1 MLNNIK
7 SLENKDYTEL
17 RGRLISLFN
26 TVIED
31 NRKINLSD
39 VDNLRKTAIAIK
51 AFDLVSFSMS
61 LFAYINYK
69 LNKLSY
75 YKTLAI
81 LNDAKYL
88 AMSSASYPAQKINNF
103 FTGLIEFEE
112 GNFDVSLELIN
123 RALNI
128 IVSDDFDFDFNE
140 KISGFQDKIKKLHQ
154 KKIISSEKPSF
165 IPEHHNEDPLI
176 ALLKVGRTIAL
187 ETNLDNLLTIIAQ
200 EIKLALDADRC
211 TVFLLDE
218 EKKELWSKVAL
229 GMNTKEIRFDSSLG
243 LAGHVATTGE
253 TVNIKEAYK
262 DKRFNK
268 EIDKK
273 SGYITKSI
281 LCMPIRNLS
290 HQIVGVFQV
299 LNKKDGYFTE
309 KDEDLL
315 IAIGSSAGI
324 ALENATLFNKQKQ
337 FIEEQKLLLSSFVDT
352 LSASIDARDKITS
365 GHSKRV
371 TMYTMLICDRLNF
384 DDKQKEVI
392 RQASLLHDIGKIGI
406 RDSVLQKEGKLTD
419 DEYKHIQEHVKI
431 TYDILSRIYF
441 SKEYEDIARIAASHH
456 EKFDGSGY
464 YRKLAGNNIPLGGR
478 ILAVSD
484 VFDAITSKRHYR
496 SKMPIEKAIDI
507 LIKDSG
513 THFDS
518 RMVDTFL
525 SIETD
530 KIINVMIT
538 DNKKLEDNDKI
549 VLSNYNLLNLYN
561 LIVNHQIREHT
572 SEEDRFIST
581 FLKYYNDN
589 VEENNDE

>member
-1 MLNNIK
+1 MLNNVK
-7 SLENKDYTEL
+7 SLESKDYAEL
-17 RGRLISLFN
+17 KERLVCLFYAA
-26 TVIED
+26 IED
-31 NRKINLSD
+31 NKKVNIVD
-39 VDNLRKTAIAIK
+39 IDNLRKTAIAIK

-61 LFAYINYK
+61 LFAYLNYK
-69 LNKLSY
+69 IHKLNY
-75 YKTLAI
+75 YKTLAV

-112 GNFDVSLELIN
+112 GNYDVSLELIN

-128 IVSDDFDFDFNE
+128 IVADEFDFNE
-140 KISGFQDKIKKLHQ
+140 KISEIEDKIKKLQQ

-165 IPEHHNEDPLI
+165 IPKHQGEDPLI

-273 SGYITKSI
+273 SGYVTKSI

-371 TMYTMLICDRLNF
+371 TMYTMLICDKLNF

-419 DEYKHIQEHVKI
+419 EEYKHIQEHVKI

-441 SKEYEDIARIAASHH
+441 SKEYEDIACIAASHH

-464 YRKLAGNNIPLGGR
+464 YRKLSGNNIPLGGR

-513 THFDS
+513 THFDN
-518 RMVDTFL
+518 RMVDAFL

-538 DNKKLEDNDKI
+538 DNKKLEDNDRI
-549 VLSNYNLLNLYN
+549 VLSSYNLLNLYN
-561 LIVNHQIREHT
+561 LIVNHNEREHT

-589 VEENNDE
+589 VEENKDE

>member
-1 MLNNIK
+1 MLN
-7 SLENKDYTEL
+7 STRSVENKDYAEL
-17 RGRLISLFN
+17 KENLVSLFN
-26 TVIED
+26 IVIED
-31 NRKINLSD
+31 NKKINIAD
-39 VDNLRKTAIAIK
+39 VDNLRKMSIAIK

-61 LFAYINYK
+61 IFAYVNYK
-69 LNKLSY
+69 LNKLNY

-88 AMSSASYPAQKINNF
+88 AVSSASYPAQKINNF

-128 IVSDDFDFDFNE
+128 IVSDEYDFNE
-140 KISGFQDKIKKLHQ
+140 KISEIEDKIKKLQQ

-165 IPEHHNEDPLI
+165 IPKHQGEDPLI

-218 EKKELWSKVAL
+218 EKNELWSKVAL

-273 SGYITKSI
+273 SGYVTKSI
-281 LCMPIRNLS
+281 LCMPIRNMS

-371 TMYTMLICDRLNF
+371 TMYTMLICDKLNF

-419 DEYKHIQEHVKI
+419 EEYKHIQQHVKI

-464 YRKLAGNNIPLGGR
+464 FRKLAGHKIPLGGR

-513 THFDS
+513 THFDKE
-518 RMVDTFL
+518 MVDTFL

-538 DNKKLEDNDKI
+538 DNKKLEENDRI
-549 VLSNYNLLNLYN
+549 VLSNYTLLNLHS
-561 LIVNHQIREHT
+561 LIVNHNEREHT

-581 FLKYYNDN
+581 FLKYYNDDIEQN
-589 VEENNDE
+589 KDE

>member
-1 MLNNIK
+1 MLNNTLDIK
-7 SLENKDYTEL
+7 NKDYAEIKDS
-17 RGRLISLFN
+17 LISLFN
-26 TVIED
+26 KIIED
-31 NRKINLSD
+31 TKKVNFSD
-39 VDNLRKTAIAIK
+39 IDEIRKTSIAIK

-61 LFAYINYK
+61 LFAYCNYK
-69 LNKLSY
+69 MRKLSY
-75 YKTLAI
+75 YKTLVI

-88 AMSSASYPAQKINNF
+88 ALSSSSYLAQKINTF
-103 FTGLIEFEE
+103 FMGLIEFEE
-112 GNFDVSLELIN
+112 GNYDVSIELIH

-128 IVSDDFDFDFNE
+128 SVEEYDFDE
-140 KISGFQDKIKKLHQ
+140 KISDIEEKIKKLNQ
-154 KKIISSEKPSF
+154 KKIISEEKPSF
-165 IPEHHNEDPLI
+165 MPKQTGEDPLI
-176 ALLKVGRTIAL
+176 ALLKVGRSIAL
-187 ETNLDNLLTIIAQ
+187 ETNLDNLLTIVAQ

-218 EKKELWSKVAL
+218 EKQELWSKVAL
-229 GMNTKEIRFDSSLG
+229 GMNTKEIRFNVNLG

-262 DKRFNK
+262 DARFNK

-273 SGYITKSI
+273 SGYVTKSI
-281 LCMPIRNLS
+281 LCMPIRNMS

-371 TMYTMLICDRLNF
+371 TMYTMLICDKLNF
-384 DDKQKEVI
+384 DEKQKEVI

-419 DEYKHIQEHVKI
+419 EEYKHIQQHAKI
-431 TYDILSRIYF
+431 TYDILSKISF
-441 SKEYEDIARIAASHH
+441 SKEYENVAKIAASHH
-456 EKFDGSGY
+456 EKYDGSGY
-464 YRKLAGNNIPLGGR
+464 FLKLKGDNIPLGGR

-496 SKMPIEKAIDI
+496 SKMPIEKAIGI
-507 LIKDSG
+507 LIKDSD
-513 THFDS
+513 THFDKK
-518 RMVDTFL
+518 MTDMFL
-525 SIETD
+525 SIEAD

-538 DNKKLEDNDKI
+538 DSKTLNENDKAI
-549 VLSNYNLLNLYN
+549 LSKYTLYDIYALMTEHN
-561 LIVNHQIREHT
+561 EREHT
-572 SEEDRFIST
+572 LEEDRFVST
-581 FLKYYNDN
+581 FLKYYNDT
-589 VEENNDE
+589 EQIQDD

>member
-1 MLNNIK
+1 MNAVIV
-7 SLENKDYTEL
+7 ENKDYTEIKKEL
-17 RGRLISLFN
+17 TNLFN
-26 TVIED
+26 ILLED
-31 NRKINLSD
+31 NKKADLSFVDEIRKKS
-39 VDNLRKTAIAIK
+39 IAIK

-61 LFAYINYK
+61 VFGYLNYK
-69 LNKLSY
+69 LHKLSY

-88 AMSSASYPAQKINNF
+88 AVSSNSYLAQKINTF
-103 FTGLIEFEE
+103 FMGLIEFEE
-112 GNFDVSLELIN
+112 GNYTVSIDLIQMAQNIYTPDEHAFD
-123 RALNI
+123 
-128 IVSDDFDFDFNE
+128 E
-140 KISGFQDKIKKLHQ
+140 KILDFKDKISKINQ
-154 KKIISSEKPSF
+154 KKVISNEKPSF
-165 IPEHHNEDPLI
+165 IPKHTGEDPLI

-200 EIKLALDADRC
+200 EIKVALDADRC

-218 EKKELWSKVAL
+218 EKGELWSKVAL
-229 GMNTKEIRFDSSLG
+229 GMNTKEIRFNSNLG

-253 TVNIKEAYK
+253 TVNIKEAYN
-262 DKRFNK
+262 DSRFNK
-268 EIDKK
+268 EIDNET
-273 SGYITKSI
+273 GYVTKSI
-281 LCMPIRNLS
+281 LCMPIKNMS
-290 HQIVGVFQV
+290 HQTVGVFQV

-324 ALENATLFNKQKQ
+324 ALENAALFNKQKK
-337 FIEEQKLLLSSFVDT
+337 FIEEQKSLLASFVDT

-371 TMYTMLICDRLNF
+371 TMYTMLICDKLNL

-419 DEYKHIQEHVKI
+419 EEYKHIQQHAQI
-431 TYDILSRIYF
+431 TYDILSRIDF
-441 SKEYEDIARIAASHH
+441 SKEYEDVAKIASSHH

-464 YRKLAGNNIPLGGR
+464 FRKLKGEDIPLGGR

-507 LIKDSG
+507 LVKDSG
-513 THFDS
+513 THFDKK
-518 RMVDTFL
+518 MTDTFL
-525 SIETD
+525 SVETD
-530 KIINVMIT
+530 KIVDVVILN
-538 DNKKLEDNDKI
+538 NKEMDENDRAILAKYKLYD
-549 VLSNYNLLNLYN
+549 LYTF
-561 LIVNHQIREHT
+561 LIEYDTRVRT
-572 SEEDRFIST
+572 TEEDRFIST
-581 FLKYYNDN
+581 FLKYYND
-589 VEENNDE
+589 EAA

>member
-1 MLNNIK
+1 MNNAINTENSYVEIK
-7 SLENKDYTEL
+7 DK
-17 RGRLISLFN
+17 LISLFN
-26 TVIED
+26 DILEGNKRPNIFD
-31 NRKINLSD
+31 ID
-39 VDNLRKTAIAIK
+39 ALRKVSIAIK
-51 AFDLVSFSMS
+51 AFDLVSISMS
-61 LFAYINYK
+61 MFGYINYK
-69 LNKLSY
+69 SNKLSY

-81 LNDAKYL
+81 LNDARYL
-88 AMSSASYPAQKINNF
+88 ATSSHSYFAQKINNF
-103 FTGLIEFEE
+103 FLGLVEFEE
-112 GNFDVSLELIN
+112 GNYDVALELIR
-123 RALNI
+123 RALNLTI
-128 IVSDDFDFDFNE
+128 MEEYDFDE
-140 KISGFQDKIKKLHQ
+140 KIAEIEDKIQKLNK

-165 IPEHHNEDPLI
+165 IPEQHAEDPLI

-200 EIKLALDADRC
+200 EIKLALNADRC

-262 DKRFNK
+262 DSRFNK
-268 EIDKK
+268 EIDNQT
-273 SGYITKSI
+273 GYKTKSI
-281 LCMPIRNLS
+281 LCMPIRNMS
-290 HQIVGVFQV
+290 HEIVGVFQV
-299 LNKKDGYFTE
+299 LNKKDGHFTE

-337 FIEEQKLLLSSFVDT
+337 FIEDQKMLLSSFVDT

-371 TMYTMLICDRLNF
+371 TMYTMLICDKLNF

-419 DEYKHIQEHVKI
+419 EEYAHIQQHVQI
-431 TYDILSRIYF
+431 TYDILSKIYF
-441 SKEYEDIARIAASHH
+441 SNEYKDVARIASSHH

-464 YRKLAGNNIPLGGR
+464 FRKLKGENIPLGGR
-478 ILAVSD
+478 MLAVSD

-496 SKMPIEKAIDI
+496 SKMPIEKAIGI
-507 LIKDSG
+507 LIKDTG
-513 THFDS
+513 THFDKK
-518 RMVDTFL
+518 MTDAFL
-525 SIETD
+525 SIEAD

-538 DNKKLEDNDKI
+538 DSKTLDLNDKVI
-549 VLSNYNLLNLYN
+549 LNKYTLIDLYTLL
-561 LIVNHQIREHT
+561 VEHTEREHT
-572 SEEDRFIST
+572 LDEERFIST
-581 FLKYYNDN
+581 FLKYYNDP
-589 VEENNDE
+589 E

>member
-1 MLNNIK
+1 MKQRPNIF
-7 SLENKDYTEL
+7 D
-17 RGRLISLFN
+17 I
-26 TVIED
+26 D
-31 NRKINLSD
+31 A
-39 VDNLRKTAIAIK
+39 LRKVSIAIK
-51 AFDLVSFSMS
+51 AFDLVSISMS
-61 LFAYINYK
+61 MFGYINYK
-69 LNKLSY
+69 SNKLSY

-81 LNDAKYL
+81 LNDARYL
-88 AMSSASYPAQKINNF
+88 ATSSHSYFAQKINNF
-103 FTGLIEFEE
+103 FLGLVEFEE
-112 GNFDVSLELIN
+112 GNYDVALELIR
-123 RALNI
+123 RALNLTI
-128 IVSDDFDFDFNE
+128 MEEYDFDE
-140 KISGFQDKIKKLHQ
+140 KIAEIEDKIQKLNK

-165 IPEHHNEDPLI
+165 IPEQHAEDPLI

-200 EIKLALDADRC
+200 EIKLALNADRC

-262 DKRFNK
+262 DSRFNK
-268 EIDKK
+268 EIDNQT
-273 SGYITKSI
+273 GYKTKSI
-281 LCMPIRNLS
+281 LCMPIRNMS
-290 HQIVGVFQV
+290 HEIVGVFQV
-299 LNKKDGYFTE
+299 LNKKDGHFTE

-337 FIEEQKLLLSSFVDT
+337 FIEDQKMLLSSFVDT

-371 TMYTMLICDRLNF
+371 TMYTMLICDKLNF

-419 DEYKHIQEHVKI
+419 EEYAHIQQHVQI
-431 TYDILSRIYF
+431 TYDILSKIYF
-441 SKEYEDIARIAASHH
+441 SNEYKDVARIASSHH

-464 YRKLAGNNIPLGGR
+464 FRKLKGENIPLGGR
-478 ILAVSD
+478 MLAVSD

-496 SKMPIEKAIDI
+496 SKMPIEKAIGI
-507 LIKDSG
+507 LIKDTG
-513 THFDS
+513 THFDKK
-518 RMVDTFL
+518 MTDAFL
-525 SIETD
+525 SIEAD

-538 DNKKLEDNDKI
+538 DSKTLDLNDKVI
-549 VLSNYNLLNLYN
+549 LNKYTLIDLYTLL
-561 LIVNHQIREHT
+561 VEHTEREHT
-572 SEEDRFIST
+572 LDEERFIST
-581 FLKYYNDN
+581 FLKYYNDP
-589 VEENNDE
+589 E

>member
-1 MLNNIK
+1 MLNNTLDIK
-7 SLENKDYTEL
+7 NKDYAEIKDS
-17 RGRLISLFN
+17 LISLFN
-26 TVIED
+26 KIIED
-31 NRKINLSD
+31 TKKVNFSD
-39 VDNLRKTAIAIK
+39 IDEIRKTSIAIK

-61 LFAYINYK
+61 LFAYCNYK
-69 LNKLSY
+69 MRKLSY
-75 YKTLAI
+75 YKTLVI

-88 AMSSASYPAQKINNF
+88 ALSSSSYLAQKINTF
-103 FTGLIEFEE
+103 FMGLIEFEE
-112 GNFDVSLELIN
+112 GNYDVSIELIH

-128 IVSDDFDFDFNE
+128 SVEEYDFDE
-140 KISGFQDKIKKLHQ
+140 KISDIEEKIKKLNQ
-154 KKIISSEKPSF
+154 KKIISEEKPSF
-165 IPEHHNEDPLI
+165 MPKQTGEDPLI
-176 ALLKVGRTIAL
+176 ALLKVGRSIAL
-187 ETNLDNLLTIIAQ
+187 ETNLDNLLTIVAQ

-218 EKKELWSKVAL
+218 EKQELWSKVAL
-229 GMNTKEIRFDSSLG
+229 GMNTKEIRFNVNLG

-262 DKRFNK
+262 DARFNK

-273 SGYITKSI
+273 SGYVTKSI
-281 LCMPIRNLS
+281 LCMPIRNMS

-371 TMYTMLICDRLNF
+371 TMYTMLICDKLNF
-384 DDKQKEVI
+384 DEKQKEVI

-419 DEYKHIQEHVKI
+419 EEYKHIQQHAKI
-431 TYDILSRIYF
+431 TYDILSKISF
-441 SKEYEDIARIAASHH
+441 SKEYENVAKIAASHH
-456 EKFDGSGY
+456 EKYDGSGY
-464 YRKLAGNNIPLGGR
+464 FLKLEGDNIPLGGR

-496 SKMPIEKAIDI
+496 SKMPIEKAIGI
-507 LIKDSG
+507 LIKDSD
-513 THFDS
+513 THFDKK
-518 RMVDTFL
+518 MTDMFL
-525 SIETD
+525 SIEAD

-538 DNKKLEDNDKI
+538 DSKTLNENDKAI
-549 VLSNYNLLNLYN
+549 LSKYTLYDIYALMTEHN
-561 LIVNHQIREHT
+561 EREHT
-572 SEEDRFIST
+572 LEEDRFVST
-581 FLKYYNDN
+581 FLKYYNDT
-589 VEENNDE
+589 EQIQDD